1 MSISKVKFFL
11 FFVVFFC
18 FLQPL
23 VNTMQAYASGL
34 LYVCPSPIMKDAE
47 KKQRSSKIF
56 PLNRL
61 FATKFICF
69 VPTFRHMKNALMA
82 QKKRLPLQKTL
93 CALFVCVTFFRL
105 RANRSRGS
113 VAKILCTKILLRS
126 GDIPLRT
133 VFAPTGRFH

>member
-1 MSISKVKFFL
+1 MSISKVKYFL
-11 FFVVFFC
+11 FFVDFFC

-69 VPTFRHMKNALMA
+69 VPTFRHKKRFDSA
-82 QKKRLPLQKTL
+82 KKRLPLRKTL

>member
-11 FFVVFFC
+11 FFVVFFLLFATSC
-18 FLQPL
+18 KHNASLRLWFVICLPL
-23 VNTMQAYASGL
+23 ANN
-34 LYVCPSPIMKDAE
+34 E
-47 KKQRSSKIF
+47 RRRKKQRSSKIF
-56 PLNRL
+56 PLNHL

-105 RANRSRGS
+105 PANRSRGS

>member
-1 MSISKVKFFL
+1 MSISKVKYFL

-69 VPTFRHMKNALMA
+69 VPTFRHKKRFDGT
-82 QKKRLPLQKTL
+82 KKRLPLRKTL

>member
-1 MSISKVKFFL
+1 MSISKVKYFL

-69 VPTFRHMKNALMA
+69 VTDLSA
-82 QKKRLPLQKTL
+82 QKTIEGTKKRLPLRKTL

-105 RANRSRGS
+105 PANRSRGS

-126 GDIPLRT
+126 EDIPLRT

>member
-1 MSISKVKFFL
+1 MSISKVKYFL

-47 KKQRSSKIF
+47 KKTTVIENISVKSPFCDKIY
-56 PLNRL
+56 L
-61 FATKFICF
+61 FRTNLSAHEKRFDS
-69 VPTFRHMKNALMA
+69 A
-82 QKKRLPLQKTL
+82 KKRLPLRKTL

-105 RANRSRGS
+105 PANRSRGS